1 MNVKRWLF
9 ASLAVFVVIAALDMF
24 INSVLLTGLYHQTA
38 SVWRSPEEMQ
48 RMMWLFGVG
57 YLIFAPFF
65 TLIYTK
71 GHELAKSGLGQGLRY
86 GLYMGLVLSVLSSL
100 VWYTVL
106 PIPGVLAFYW
116 FLGGMVESIAAG
128 VAAGLIYRA

>member
-9 ASLAVFVVIAALDMF
+9 ASLAVLVVIAAVEMV
-24 INSVLLTGLYHQTA
+24 INSVLLAGLYQQTA
-38 SVWRSPEEMQ
+38 SVWRPPEEIQ
-48 RMMWLFGVG
+48 RMMWLFWLG
-57 YLIFAPFF
+57 YLVFAPFF

-71 GHELAKSGLGQGLRY
+71 GYEPAKSGLGQGLRY
-86 GLYMGLVLSVLSSL
+86 GLYMGLVLSVMQNL
-100 VWYTVL
+100 VWYAVL

-128 VAAGLIYRA
+128 VAVGLIYHA